1 VIEAAGRVGR
11 QRLRDQVP
19 LRLMYRHGLRAS
31 EAKHTKWT
39 DFDLTPG
46 SGPKTFHVR
55 RLKGSI
61 DSVHTLDR
69 DAVWAPRKLKAGSPT
84 PFVFV
89 SERGVPL
96 SPDMIARI
104 VERAAETAKLGF
116 HVHPHM
122 LRHATDYALAN
133 EGTDTRST
141 QNFLGHASI
150 ANTVRY
156 AKLAP
161 GRLAAVRVGAAV
173 AAATRGALR
182 PADPINRRLSQV
194 TSGPAMPNASGQP
207 PTPLLSADR
216 AVRLLPFSRRA
227 DVDRLNRHRRPGEN
241 RRCRSI
247 TIKEGCKTG
256 IAPSL

>member
-1 VIEAAGRVGR
+1 V
-11 QRLRDQVP
+11 L

-69 DAVWAPRKLKAGSPT
+69 DEVSALRKLKATST
-84 PFVFV
+84 SPFVFV
-89 SERGVPL
+89 SERGGPL

-104 VERAAETAKLGF
+104 VERAAEMAKLGF

-122 LRHATDYALAN
+122 LRHATGYALAN
-133 EGTDTRST
+133 EGTDTRLI
-141 QNFLGHASI
+141 QDFLGHASI

-156 AKLAP
+156 TKLAP
-161 GRLAAVRVGAAV
+161 GRLAAVRV
-173 AAATRGALR
+173 R
-182 PADPINRRLSQV
+182 
-194 TSGPAMPNASGQP
+194 
-207 PTPLLSADR
+207 
-216 AVRLLPFSRRA
+216 
-227 DVDRLNRHRRPGEN
+227 
-241 RRCRSI
+241 
-247 TIKEGCKTG
+247 
-256 IAPSL
+256 